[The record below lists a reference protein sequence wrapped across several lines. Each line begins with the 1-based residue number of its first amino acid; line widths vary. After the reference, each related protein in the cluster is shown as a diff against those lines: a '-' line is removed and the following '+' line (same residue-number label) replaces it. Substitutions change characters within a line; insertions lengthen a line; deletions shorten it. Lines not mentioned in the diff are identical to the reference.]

1 MAQSVKDLSFA
12 LFMGASLDTKYKNV
26 IIADRNKKIV
36 EFFSRPI
43 AQVNKQFFKTKMADK
58 LAPEYRAMIME
69 INSSKEPYSD
79 SFGRVTYFYII
90 LGTETL
96 PIY

>member
-1 MAQSVKDLSFA
+1 
-12 LFMGASLDTKYKNV
+12 
-26 IIADRNKKIV
+26 
-36 EFFSRPI
+36 
-43 AQVNKQFFKTKMADK
+43 MADK

>member
-1 MAQSVKDLSFA
+1 VAQSVKDLSFA

-43 AQVNKQFFKTKMADK
+43 AQVNK
-58 LAPEYRAMIME
+58 
-69 INSSKEPYSD
+69 
-79 SFGRVTYFYII
+79 
-90 LGTETL
+90 
-96 PIY
+96 